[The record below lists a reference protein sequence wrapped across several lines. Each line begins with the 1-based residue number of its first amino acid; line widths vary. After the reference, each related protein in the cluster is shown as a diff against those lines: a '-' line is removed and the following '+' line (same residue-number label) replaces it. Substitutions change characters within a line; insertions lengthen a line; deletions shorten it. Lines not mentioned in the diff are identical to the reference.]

1 MSLSRCRF
9 RPQWPCLDSQ
19 LQGQL
24 SSSGE
29 EELQIVWPLPVSDL
43 APGSQSSC
51 ESVRVLIEQE
61 GEGHLHL
68 CRHCWRGRGS
78 CSGSCGLALGTLL
91 LNLSGGSCGCRASL
105 G

>member
-1 MSLSRCRF
+1 M
-9 RPQWPCLDSQ
+9 
-19 LQGQL
+19 
-24 SSSGE
+24 
-29 EELQIVWPLPVSDL
+29 WPLPVSDL

-105 G
+105 GRWRFFTKIRIEILHPTDIFFFFFFFF